1 MSYNIER
8 FIKAQEYSYAEALKE
23 IQNGHKESH
32 WIWYIF
38 PQLKQLGR
46 SSTAQYYGIEN
57 LEEATEYL
65 AHPILGFRL
74 REICEALLSID
85 RNNPYQVMGG
95 IDALKLRSSMTL
107 FAEIE
112 GYNSVFGKVLNKYY
126 NGERDENTIRL
137 LLENTEQ

>member
-65 AHPILGFRL
+65 AHPILGCRL

-126 NGERDENTIRL
+126 NGESDENTIRL

>member
-1 MSYNIER
+1 M
-8 FIKAQEYSYAEALKE
+8 
-23 IQNGHKESH
+23 
-32 WIWYIF
+32 
-38 PQLKQLGR
+38 
-46 SSTAQYYGIEN
+46 
-57 LEEATEYL
+57 
-65 AHPILGFRL
+65 

-137 LLENTEQ
+137 LRENTEQ